1 MATLGIRNNIL
12 LESSTNEVEFI
23 EFYVKKQG
31 FGINVA
37 KVREIIQYN
46 QDAVTWIAVA
56 SRARP

>member
-1 MATLGIRNNIL
+1 MATLGIRNNIP